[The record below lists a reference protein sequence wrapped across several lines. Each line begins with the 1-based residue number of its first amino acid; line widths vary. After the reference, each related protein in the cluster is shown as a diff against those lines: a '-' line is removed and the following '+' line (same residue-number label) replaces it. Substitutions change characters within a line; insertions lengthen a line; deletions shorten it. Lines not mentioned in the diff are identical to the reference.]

1 MSAPGGGQIFSM
13 GEKKVRD
20 VCVEGVSDF
29 FVQDIYL
36 SGRFISILRGGLCRL
51 LCSVQSCV

>member
-1 MSAPGGGQIFSM
+1 MSAPGEGADFQYGC
-13 GEKKVRD
+13 KKVRD

-36 SGRFISILRGGLCRL
+36 SGGFISILRGGLCRL